1 MPIYKISSKSI
12 DTKEATTALLTTE
25 DEDVIAKNIP
35 LHINEN
41 VSFVYSIKFIG
52 HWKNVYVMEWDHG
65 NRLESIKIP

>member
-12 DTKEATTALLTTE
+12 DTKEATTALLNTE
-25 DEDVIAKNIP
+25 DEDVIAKNIL

-41 VSFVYSIKFIG
+41 VSFVYSIKLDTGNIF
-52 HWKNVYVMEWDHG
+52 YVMEWDHR

>member
-1 MPIYKISSKSI
+1 MPIYKISKSI

-52 HWKNVYVMEWDHG
+52 HWKNVYVMKWDHG